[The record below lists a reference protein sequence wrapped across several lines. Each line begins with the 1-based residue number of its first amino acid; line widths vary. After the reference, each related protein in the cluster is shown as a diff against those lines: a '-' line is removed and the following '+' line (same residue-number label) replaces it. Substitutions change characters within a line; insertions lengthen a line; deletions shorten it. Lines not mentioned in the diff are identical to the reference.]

1 MTYKTINDTTIAEII
16 IKKSR
21 FICILIPLNQ
31 IQDIDS
37 GRNEFKQKYL
47 GANHYC
53 FAYRLRQ
60 DGSTLERCS
69 DDGEPGGTAG
79 WPMLNVLA
87 QNDLE
92 NIMAI
97 IVRYFG
103 GTLLGTGGLVKAY
116 TQSVQSA
123 LEKARIISMEYSQK
137 IMLTL
142 DYSYYGSFENISNIV
157 NEVADIQYAEQV
169 RLKVW
174 VAVDK
179 LDTFIAKVEDL
190 SSGTAKVEMLEQG
203 FVHNKN
209 NIVNSS
215 SYLYSCKPSSR

>member
-1 MTYKTINDTTIAEII
+1 MTYKTIDDTTIAEII

-21 FICILIPLNQ
+21 FISILIPLNQ

-37 GRNEFKQKYL
+37 GRNEFKQKYP

-116 TQSVQSA
+116 TQSLQTA
-123 LEKARIISMEYSQK
+123 LDKARIICMEYSQK
-137 IMLTL
+137 LMLTL
-142 DYSYYGSFENISNIV
+142 DYSYYGILANYLSNII
-157 NEVADIQYAEQV
+157 NEVAGIQYAEQV
-169 RLKVW
+169 RLEVW
-174 VAVDK
+174 VAFGK

-190 SSGTAKVEMLEQG
+190 SSGTAEVEMLERG
-203 FVHNKN
+203 FVHNRN
-209 NIVNSS
+209 QH
-215 SYLYSCKPSSR
+215 YLR